1 MPPRILVVEDEENVA
16 FVVTTALRHAG
27 FDTVEAPDG
36 REGLR
41 LAQTHTDLDLV
52 ILDVMMPELDGFEV
66 YARLRASGSRVPVVF
81 LTARDEVHDRIKGL
95 SLGADAY
102 LTKPFGVE
110 QLVSRVRAIVRGA
123 GHLSATA
130 VLTCDDLVLDDD
142 IRRVTRGEEE
152 VVLSPTEYRMLRFL
166 IRHAGQVVSPLQIR
180 DHVWEYGF
188 HGEASVVET
197 FISSLSEKI
206 DTKPPRLIHTVSG
219 LGYRLDCC

>member
-27 FDTVEAPDG
+27 FDTVEAFDG

-41 LAQTHTDLDLV
+41 LAQTDTVLDLV
-52 ILDVMMPELDGFEV
+52 ILDVMVPKLDGFEV
-66 YARLRASGSRVPVVF
+66 YARLRAGGSRVPVVF
-81 LTARDEVHDRIKGL
+81 LTARHELHDRIKGL

-110 QLVSRVRAIVRGA
+110 QLVSRVRTIVRGA
-123 GHLSATA
+123 GHPSTA
-130 VLTCDDLVLDDD
+130 VLTCHDLVLHDA

-166 IRHAGQVVSPLQIR
+166 IRHAGQVVSPVQIR

-188 HGEASVVET
+188 HGEATVVET